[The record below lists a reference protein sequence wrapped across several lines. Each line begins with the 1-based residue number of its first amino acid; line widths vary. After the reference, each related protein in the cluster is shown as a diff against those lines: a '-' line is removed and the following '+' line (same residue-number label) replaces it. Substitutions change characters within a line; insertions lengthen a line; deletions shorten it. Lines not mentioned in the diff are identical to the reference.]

1 MNSVDMSLTAS
12 TKHGVVDGLERAL
25 TRLIEIPAI
34 VALVAVVG
42 ILFTGVMSRFVF
54 NRPLTWADELAS
66 ITFLWLA
73 MFGAVLALSRG
84 EHMRMTALVDRVKIG
99 RAHV

>member
-34 VALVAVVG
+34 VALVAEVG
-42 ILFTGVMSRFVF
+42 ILFTGV
-54 NRPLTWADELAS
+54 
-66 ITFLWLA
+66 
-73 MFGAVLALSRG
+73 
-84 EHMRMTALVDRVKIG
+84 KIG

>member
-34 VALVAVVG
+34 VALVAEVG

-66 ITFLWLA
+66 ITFL
-73 MFGAVLALSRG
+73 
-84 EHMRMTALVDRVKIG
+84 
-99 RAHV
+99 